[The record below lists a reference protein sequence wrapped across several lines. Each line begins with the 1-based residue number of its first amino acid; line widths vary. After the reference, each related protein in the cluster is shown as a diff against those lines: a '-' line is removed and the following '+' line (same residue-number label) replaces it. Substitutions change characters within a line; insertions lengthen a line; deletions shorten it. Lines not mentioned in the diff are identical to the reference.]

1 MSKLASKLTPDRS
14 RISIED
20 PKELK
25 YWVRALKVS
34 KDELLAAVQKVGNSA
49 AAVRKQLKTEPLASD
64 DFPLNAD
71 GRVVRRPDG
80 AAVAAAP
87 DPAVAEEIA
96 ERLNSD
102 EARREEDKWS
112 A

>member
-1 MSKLASKLTPDRS
+1 MSKLTTKLAPDRS
-14 RISIED
+14 KINLED

-25 YWVRALKVS
+25 YWKKALKVS
-34 KDELLAAVQKVGNSA
+34 KEEIMAAVQKVGSSA
-49 AAVRKQLKTEPLASD
+49 AAVRKQLNAAPLSSD

-71 GRVVRRPDG
+71 GRVIRRPDG

-96 ERLNSD
+96 ERLNGD